1 MKTIQRL
8 CMALASLVVLWG
20 CGNTE
25 EPIAGKVG
33 TMSTPALSATG
44 ATAVTIS
51 INVLAGA
58 TGAPA
63 GFSLQWIESSQ
74 FATTGWPASDDLTL
88 CKASFS
94 GNARDSRFAL
104 PPGGST
110 TVVVGD
116 LFDEEPG
123 VSFNCDEL
131 KCGTEYVFR
140 AFAHATRDLNRSE
153 FTPNLTAST
162 LPCTQEA
169 GCTRTQG
176 YWKNHAEAWP
186 VTTLQLGTTTYTA
199 EQLLS
204 ILNTPAQGNALL
216 ILAHQLIAAKLNVA
230 AGADPTALGTAITD
244 ADTLI
249 GSLVIPP
256 VGAGFIKPKEGMPST
271 PSRRRSTCITTA
283 ASAPATVSEE

>member
-1 MKTIQRL
+1 MKAIQRM
-8 CMALASLVVLWG
+8 CIALVSVLVLWG
-20 CGNTE
+20 CDSTE

-33 TMSTPALSATG
+33 TMSTPTLSWTG
-44 ATAVTIS
+44 STAVTIS
-51 INVLAGA
+51 LLVTAGA

-63 GFSLQWIESSQ
+63 GFSLQWVEASQ
-74 FATTGWPASDDLTL
+74 FATTGWPASDDPLL

-94 GNARDSRFAL
+94 GNAQNSRFNLA
-104 PPGGST
+104 PGGST
-110 TVVVGD
+110 PVEVGN

-162 LPCTQEA
+162 LPCTPNA

-186 VTTLQLGTTTYTA
+186 VSTLQLGSNTYSA
-199 EQLLS
+199 AQLLS
-204 ILNTPAQGNALL
+204 ILNTPAQGNGLL
-216 ILAHQLIAAKLNVA
+216 SLAHQLIAAKLNVA
-230 AGADPTALGTAITD
+230 SGADPSALGTAIAD
-244 ADTLI
+244 ADALI
-249 GSLVIPP
+249 GSLQIPP
-256 VGAGFIKPKEGMPST
+256 TGSGFLAPSLTSGLTTTLDQYNNGATGPGH
-271 PSRRRSTCITTA
+271 CQD
-283 ASAPATVSEE
+283 